1 MPFRGSLR
9 KCVEQG
15 IDRLQAGRCDV
26 IIITNNR
33 GAKYYTL
40 YYTSELDA
48 KLIAHPTMKER
59 VVLTVTGGELASI
72 IGTAQMSLAFSGDDH
87 GPS

>member
-1 MPFRGSLR
+1 MAFRGSL
-9 KCVEQG
+9 KQCVEQG
-15 IDRLQAGRCDV
+15 IDRLKAGRADV

-40 YYTSELDA
+40 YYPSELDA
-48 KLIAHPTMKER
+48 KLINHPTMNER
-59 VVLTVTGGELASI
+59 IVMTVSGGELASI

-87 GPS
+87 APS